1 MGKQIK
7 YVLVVAGGQGL
18 RMGGDLPKQFIPVAG
33 KPVLMHTLEA
43 FNNFDSSV
51 RFILVIP
58 ESHQAYWHELC
69 EKYNFCIPH
78 QITSGGETRFHS
90 VCNGLK
96 LVTSP
101 GLVAVHDGVRPLVS
115 SEVIAACFK
124 EAALHG
130 TAIPVLPMVDSLRE
144 YTEEGSIPVDRARY
158 CAVQTPQVFKS
169 ELLLSAYERPYELCF
184 TDDASVVESS
194 GHPVNLIPGNRENIK
209 ITTPFDLLITEA
221 VLNQRSQF

>member
-1 MGKQIK
+1 MDKQIK

-18 RMGGDLPKQFIPVAG
+18 RMGSDLPKQFIPVAG

-43 FNNFDSSV
+43 FNRYDSSV
-51 RFILVIP
+51 RLILVLP

-69 EKYNFCIPH
+69 AKYNFNISH

-96 LVTSP
+96 LVTSS

-144 YTEEGSIPVDRARY
+144 YTEDGSIPVDRARY

-184 TDDASVVESS
+184 TDDASAVESS
-194 GHPVNLIPGNRENIK
+194 GYAVNLIPGNRENIK

>member
-1 MGKQIK
+1 MDKQIK

-43 FNNFDSSV
+43 FNRYDSSV
-51 RFILVIP
+51 RLILVLP

-69 EKYNFCIPH
+69 EKYNFNISH

-90 VCNGLK
+90 VYNGLK
-96 LVTSP
+96 LVISS

-130 TAIPVLPMVDSLRE
+130 TAIPVLPMVDSLRK
-144 YTEEGSIPVDRARY
+144 YTEDGSIPVDRARY

-194 GHPVNLIPGNRENIK
+194 GYAVNLIPGNRENIK

>member
-1 MGKQIK
+1 MDKQIK

-43 FNNFDSSV
+43 FNRYDSSV
-51 RFILVIP
+51 RLILVLP

-69 EKYNFCIPH
+69 EKYNFNISH
-78 QITSGGETRFHS
+78 QITSGGETRFYS

-96 LVTSP
+96 LVTSS

-144 YTEEGSIPVDRARY
+144 YTEDGSIPVDRARY

-194 GHPVNLIPGNRENIK
+194 GYAVNLIPGNRENIK